1 MNICQY
7 CDKECQESWII
18 LSNENI
24 ILDTEEK
31 KAPKY
36 LHYCSYLCNKRDK
49 RLPNSTWKYVQNK
62 KDFLKDPIPVMP
74 KKKVKFEYLTF
85 EEINQMN
92 DQEKFNY
99 YKLKNDQIDL
109 YRNNIYEELEKEDEH
124 TYMLENNQ
132 QYSSSD
138 DY

>member
-1 MNICQY
+1 
-7 CDKECQESWII
+7 
-18 LSNENI
+18 
-24 ILDTEEK
+24 
-31 KAPKY
+31 
-36 LHYCSYLCNKRDK
+36 
-49 RLPNSTWKYVQNK
+49 
-62 KDFLKDPIPVMP
+62 MP
-74 KKKVKFEYLTF
+74 KKNVKFEYLTF

-99 YKLKNDQIDL
+99 YKLKSEQIDL

-124 TYMLENNQ
+124 TYMLENDQ

>member
-1 MNICQY
+1 M
-7 CDKECQESWII
+7 
-18 LSNENI
+18 
-24 ILDTEEK
+24 
-31 KAPKY
+31 
-36 LHYCSYLCNKRDK
+36 
-49 RLPNSTWKYVQNK
+49 QNK
-62 KDFLKDPIPVMP
+62 EDFLKDPIPVMP
-74 KKKVKFEYLTF
+74 KKKVKIENLNF